1 MSNPAPIQLD
11 PEALRRQKLRNR
23 AIFGALL
30 AFAVLIFIVTIVK
43 IKGGH

>member
-1 MSNPAPIQLD
+1 MLKPTPIELN

-23 AIFGALL
+23 AIFGTLL

>member
-1 MSNPAPIQLD
+1 MQDPTPVQLN

-23 AIFGALL
+23 AIFATLL
-30 AFAVLIFIVTIVK
+30 AFALLIFIVTIVK

>member
-1 MSNPAPIQLD
+1 MLNPTPIQLN

-30 AFAVLIFIVTIVK
+30 AFAVLIFVITIVK

>member
-1 MSNPAPIQLD
+1 MPNPTPTELNE
-11 PEALRRQKLRNR
+11 EALRRQKLRNR

>member
-1 MSNPAPIQLD
+1 MQNPTPTRQT

-23 AIFGALL
+23 AVFGTLL
-30 AFAVLIFIVTIVK
+30 AFAVLIFIITIVK

>member
-1 MSNPAPIQLD
+1 MQNPTPIHPN

-23 AIFGALL
+23 AIFGTLL